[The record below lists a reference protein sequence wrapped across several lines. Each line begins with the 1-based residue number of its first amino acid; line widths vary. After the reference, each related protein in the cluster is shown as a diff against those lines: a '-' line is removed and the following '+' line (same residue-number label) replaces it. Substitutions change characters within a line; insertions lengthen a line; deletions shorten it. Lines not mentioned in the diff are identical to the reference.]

1 MDFYM
6 IMGIGLILVVAV
18 MIIAA
23 VRIYMRVRV
32 DTGYHT
38 GRYYRRNQHMG
49 AFIGN
54 YHMDQMGV
62 GDESEADRV
71 DTNEEMYHF
80 TDSDK

>member
-38 GRYYRRNQHMG
+38 GRYYRRNQHIG
-49 AFIGN
+49 AFLGN
-54 YHMDQMGV
+54 YFMNKDGM
-62 GDESEADRV
+62 GDENSDGRIETD
-71 DTNEEMYHF
+71 EEMF
-80 TDSDK
+80 LFSDKE